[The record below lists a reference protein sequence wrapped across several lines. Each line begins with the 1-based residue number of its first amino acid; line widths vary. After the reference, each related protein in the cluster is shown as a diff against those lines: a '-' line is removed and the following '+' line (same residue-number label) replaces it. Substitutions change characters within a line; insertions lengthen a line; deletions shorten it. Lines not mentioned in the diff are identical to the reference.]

1 MLDELRFI
9 EINMSYGVRLVYL
22 NTTKVIYAIGSG
34 GSPRTVTMMCNPD
47 GTPMIYKEA
56 ADVNS

>member
-1 MLDELRFI
+1 MEDLYFVH
-9 EINMSYGVRLVYL
+9 INDSYGVRLVYL

-56 ADVNS
+56 DNADS

>member
-1 MLDELRFI
+1 MEELRFVHI
-9 EINMSYGVRLVYL
+9 TDSYGVRIVYL

-47 GTPMIYKEA
+47 GTPMIYKEDGD
-56 ADVNS
+56 ADT

>member
-1 MLDELRFI
+1 MEELYFVHI
-9 EINMSYGVRLVYL
+9 ADSYGVRMVYL

-47 GTPMIYKEA
+47 GTPMIWKEDSH
-56 ADVNS
+56 ADT

>member
-1 MLDELRFI
+1 MDELHFVHI
-9 EINMSYGVRLVYL
+9 ADSYGIRLVYL

-47 GTPMIYKEA
+47 GTPMIYKEDN
-56 ADVNS
+56 DVNS

>member
-1 MLDELRFI
+1 MEELYFVHI
-9 EINMSYGVRLVYL
+9 TDSYGVRLVYL

-47 GTPMIYKEA
+47 GSPMIYKE
-56 ADVNS
+56 D

>member
-1 MLDELRFI
+1 MKLQFVHITE
-9 EINMSYGVRLVYL
+9 SYGVRIVYL

-47 GTPMIYKEA
+47 GTPMIYKEDA
-56 ADVNS
+56 HADT

>member
-22 NTTKVIYAIGSG
+22 NTTKVIYAIGSA

-47 GTPMIYKEA
+47 GSPMIYKE
-56 ADVNS
+56 D

>member
-1 MLDELRFI
+1 MEELQFVHI
-9 EINMSYGVRLVYL
+9 TDSYGVRLVYL

-47 GTPMIYKEA
+47 GTPMIYKEDND
-56 ADVNS
+56 ADS

>member
-1 MLDELRFI
+1 MKDLCFVHITD
-9 EINMSYGVRLVYL
+9 SYGIRLVYL

-47 GTPMIYKEA
+47 GTPMIWEGDDNA
-56 ADVNS
+56 NS

>member
-1 MLDELRFI
+1 MKNLCFVHICE
-9 EINMSYGVRLVYL
+9 SYGVRLVYL

-47 GTPMIYKEA
+47 GTPMIYKEGSH
-56 ADVNS
+56 ADS

>member
-1 MLDELRFI
+1 MEELYFVRI
-9 EINMSYGVRLVYL
+9 GESYGVRLVYL
-22 NTTKVIYAIGSG
+22 NTTKIIYAIGSG

-56 ADVNS
+56 DNADS

>member
-1 MLDELRFI
+1 MEDLRFVHI
-9 EINMSYGVRLVYL
+9 TESYGVRIVYL

-47 GTPMIYKEA
+47 GTPMIYKENED
-56 ADVNS
+56 ADS

>member
-1 MLDELRFI
+1 MKDLCFVHITD
-9 EINMSYGVRLVYL
+9 SYGIRLVYL

-47 GTPMIYKEA
+47 GTPMIYEEGTH
-56 ADVNS
+56 ADS

>member
-1 MLDELRFI
+1 MRELYFV
-9 EINMSYGVRLVYL
+9 EICMSYGVRLVYL

-47 GTPMIYKEA
+47 GSPMIYNQE
-56 ADVNS
+56 